1 MPLSEN
7 SRGAAFMAVATVGF
21 ALNDA
26 LLKVTFETMP
36 ISQGV
41 FFRSLFA
48 SLFMLPLAF
57 YTHAFRFRP
66 GRKDKIAL
74 AVRTMGEIGA
84 TVFFMIGLSKISL
97 ADATAVVQVT
107 PLAVTMA
114 AALFLGEP
122 VGWRRW
128 SAIGVGFIGVIIMIR
143 PGAEGGIGSAVIYPI
158 ISVCFVV
165 LRDIATRQLSRDT
178 PSLYASLL
186 TSACVGLIA
195 LMVSFME
202 GWRAVSLETMG
213 LYSGSAFAIMVGY
226 VCMVVA
232 MRTGDIA
239 SVSPFRYTV
248 LMWAFIFGYLI
259 FGDIPDLLT
268 IVGALIVA
276 AAGLYT
282 LWRETVLGRRV
293 TLTSTN
299 RPFAPV
305 EGASLEAPSKGEKE
319 DA

>member
-1 MPLSEN
+1 MPISEN
-7 SRGAAFMAVATVGF
+7 SRGAVFMAVATIGF

-41 FFRSLFA
+41 FFRGAFA
-48 SLFMLPLAF
+48 SLFMLPLAL
-57 YTHAFRFRP
+57 YTHAFRYRP
-66 GRKDKIAL
+66 NRTDKIAL
-74 AVRTMGEIGA
+74 LFRTIGEIGA
-84 TVFFMIGLSKISL
+84 TVFFMLALQRISL

-128 SAIGVGFIGVIIMIR
+128 SAIAVGFVGVLVMIR
-143 PGAEGGIGSAVIYPI
+143 PGAEGGIGMAVVYPLL
-158 ISVCFVV
+158 SVGFVV
-165 LRDIATRQLSRDT
+165 LRDIATRQLSRET

-186 TSACVGLIA
+186 TSFSVGLIA
-195 LMVSFME
+195 L
-202 GWRAVSLETMG
+202 AVSLVEGWNPLSVEIVG
-213 LYSGSAFAIMVGY
+213 LYGGAAFAVMVGY
-226 VCMVVA
+226 ICMVIA

-248 LMWAFIFGYLI
+248 LLWAFIFSYLI
-259 FGDIPDLLT
+259 FGDVPDAWT
-268 IVGALIVA
+268 ITGALIVA

-293 TLTSTN
+293 TIQTSN

-305 EGASLEAPSKGEKE
+305 EPLDVAVKSKE
-319 DA
+319 DV